1 MKFHLSCFLLILFFS
16 THALSQN
23 KKADSLINLLEKNKR
38 KNTDSILFWGNK
50 LLELSV
56 ANKNKNYAYEANRRI
71 SYYYLQNQVYDSVFV
86 YDRRMLQNAKQLDS
100 FKVISAYQNKA
111 AYFDSKAEFDSSLIV
126 LEKAQKLGYRN
137 LKSADRTDSIKKIK
151 SILFIETALVKNHL
165 RNNNYEKALKLTY
178 ANLKTS
184 NLYNIETFHAWNYFY
199 LGLINLE
206 LGNLGEAEKY
216 YLKELEFAKE
226 KQNINMEGFALIH
239 LGNVSIAKDNS
250 EQEALKYYKQANS
263 LFKQNNYSKGLMSAQ
278 RRLFEVYEKLNNYKS
293 AIYIGE
299 NYVETYLKNKSQD
312 GYLSAFLI
320 ALGRVHMKNGNE
332 IKGNEYLRKGLSFVK
347 ENPNK
352 ENIDIINQA
361 YKTYKSNKNYEKA
374 LEAFEYITHLKD
386 SLLINEEFTSQLAE
400 ANTKYEVE
408 QKNNKILTQKLEI
421 EEKETEKQQAVY
433 ITSLFILLAFIL
445 SYLLYKRKKLLRE
458 EQSKYL
464 QELKR
469 GSQLEK
475 MIARIQNQNYKVDG
489 IDDTNFHD
497 YIKDKLN
504 INQELFDVYLLL
516 LKENTYN
523 EIANTLNLSVN
534 GIKSRIKKLHQS
546 LKIYA
551 NRDIDIA
558 IKKVDRIEIF
568 NDLRIDFITNT

>member
-1 MKFHLSCFLLILFFS
+1 MKFLLSCFLLILFFS

-23 KKADSLINLLEKNKR
+23 KEADSLINLLEKNKR

-50 LLELSV
+50 LLELSA

-475 MIARIQNQNYKVDG
+475 MIARIQNQNYMVDG

-516 LKENTYN
+516 LKEKTYN

-551 NRDIDIA
+551 NRDIDMA